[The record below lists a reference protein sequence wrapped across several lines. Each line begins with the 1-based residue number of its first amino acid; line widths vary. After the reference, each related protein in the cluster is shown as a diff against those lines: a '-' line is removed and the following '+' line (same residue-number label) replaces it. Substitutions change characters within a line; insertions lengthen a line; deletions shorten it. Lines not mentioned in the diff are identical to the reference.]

1 MRTIILNAGERLT
14 PELLRREGALPKK
27 IEEAAADII
36 AAVRAEGDEAVC
48 RFAHDFDHVD
58 LEEFRLPAEVFDAAL
73 DNVDDTFRAALER
86 AARQIREF
94 HEREVQQSWF
104 TTRADGTM
112 LGVKVT
118 PVAAAGIYVPGGR
131 AQYPSTV
138 LMNAIP
144 AKVAGV
150 ERVVMVTPPQA
161 DQIDGPTRGISP
173 YTLAAAK
180 LAGVDEVYLVGGA
193 QAVAALSY
201 GTEQIPRVEK
211 ITGPGNAY
219 VAAAKRLVSGDV
231 GIDMVA
237 GPSEVCVLAD
247 ATAKPMVV
255 AADLMAQ
262 AEHDPLAACYLV
274 TCDAA
279 FAEEVQRGIEVLVAQ
294 SPRADITR
302 ASLTDH
308 GVVVVAADL
317 ADAVE
322 AVNAIAPEHL
332 ELHCADALGLL
343 GGIRNAGAIF
353 VGAWSSEPLG
363 DYVAGPNH
371 TLPTGGTAKFSNP
384 LSVDDFVKKSSVI
397 CYTPQGLLSD
407 APATQRLAE
416 AEGLWSHALSAGL
429 RRRVL
434 EQGEDSVSYDALAA
448 ADLTAVAWPGDAAT
462 TVAAGVTGDD
472 AAEATDAERASRVA
486 TVAKVAAATAASV
499 AVAAAGVAAGTVA
512 AAVKAKR
519 G

>member
-1 MRTIILNAGERLT
+1 MRTIELAPGEQLSASMLT
-14 PELLRREGALPKK
+14 REGVLPAD
-27 IEEAAADII
+27 IAAAAQQII
-36 AAVRAEGDEAVC
+36 DTVRAEGDEAL
-48 RFAHDFDHVD
+48 RRYSREFDGVE
-58 LEEFRLPAEVFDAAL
+58 LESFRLPQEQIDAAL
-73 DNVDDTFRAALER
+73 EGLDPAFLASLEKAA
-86 AARQIREF
+86 AQIRDF

-104 TTRADGTM
+104 TTRPDGTM

-138 LMNAIP
+138 LMNAVP

-150 ERVVMVTPPQA
+150 ERVVMVTPPQRTA
-161 DQIDGPTRGISP
+161 EPGACPISP

-180 LAGVDEVYLVGGA
+180 VGGVDEIYTIGGA
-193 QAVAALSY
+193 QAVAALAY
-201 GTEQIPRVEK
+201 GTASIPRVEK

-247 ATAKPMVV
+247 ATAKPAVV

-279 FAEEVQRGIEVLVAQ
+279 FAAEVERALDELLPA
-294 SPRADITR
+294 SPREDITR
-302 ASLTDH
+302 TSLDDQGT
-308 GVVVVAADL
+308 VVIAPDIPTAVAA
-317 ADAVE
+317 
-322 AVNAIAPEHL
+322 VNTIAPEHL
-332 ELHCADALGLL
+332 ELHCDNALGLL
-343 GGIRNAGAIF
+343 GSIRNAGAIF

-371 TLPTGGTAKFSNP
+371 TLPTGGTAAFSNP

-397 CYTPQGLLSD
+397 CYTPEGLLAD
-407 APATQRLAE
+407 APATQRLAQ
-416 AEGLWSHALSAGL
+416 AEGLWAHALSAGL
-429 RRRVL
+429 RRRAL
-434 EQGEDSVSYDALAA
+434 ELGDASVDIAALRE
-448 ADLTAVAWPGDAAT
+448 ADLTAVAWPEDDAR
-462 TVAAGVTGDD
+462 TVARG
-472 AAEATDAERASRVA
+472 
-486 TVAKVAAATAASV
+486 AKQDS
-499 AVAAAGVAAGTVA
+499 
-512 AAVKAKR
+512 
-519 G
+519 

>member
-1 MRTIILNAGERLT
+1 MKKIVLAPGERLVVDQ
-14 PELLRREGALPKK
+14 LSRKGVLPAEIVDSAKQ
-27 IEEAAADII
+27 IVAN
-36 AAVRAEGDEAVC
+36 VRARGDEAVREYC
-48 RFAHDFDHVD
+48 SRFDGVD
-58 LEEFRLPAEVFDAAL
+58 LESFRLPQEQIDAAL
-73 DNVDDTFRAALER
+73 EGVDASFLAALER
-86 AARQIREF
+86 AAAQIREF

-118 PVAAAGIYVPGGR
+118 PLAAAGIYVPGGR

-150 ERVVMVTPPQA
+150 KRVVMVTPPQK
-161 DQIDGPTRGISP
+161 DGLISP

-180 LAGVDEVYLVGGA
+180 LGGVDEVYLVGGA
-193 QAVAALSY
+193 QAVAALAY
-201 GTEQIPRVEK
+201 GTETIPKVDK
-211 ITGPGNAY
+211 ITGPGNAF
-219 VAAAKRLVSGDV
+219 VAAAKQVVSGDV

-274 TCDAA
+274 TCDAE
-279 FAEEVQRGIEVLVAQ
+279 FAAEVERGIEVLVAQ
-294 SPRADITR
+294 SPRAEITR
-302 ASLTDH
+302 ASLDNQGTI
-308 GVVVVAADL
+308 VVAGDMA
-317 ADAVE
+317 AAVE
-322 AVNAIAPEHL
+322 AVNTVAPEHL

-343 GGIRNAGAIF
+343 GSIRNAGAIF

-371 TLPTGGTAKFSNP
+371 TLPTGGTAVFSNP
-384 LSVDDFVKKSSVI
+384 LSVEEFVKRSSVI
-397 CYTPQGLLSD
+397 CYTPQGLAAD
-407 APATQRLAE
+407 APATQRLGQ
-416 AEGLWSHALSAGL
+416 AEGLWAHSLSAAL

-434 EQGEDSVSYDALAA
+434 EEGEDSVSYEALSA
-448 ADLTAVAWPGDAAT
+448 ADLTAIAWPKDSAE
-462 TVAAGVTGDD
+462 TVSAGISLESTS
-472 AAEATDAERASRVA
+472 TP
-486 TVAKVAAATAASV
+486 AKED
-499 AVAAAGVAAGTVA
+499 
-512 AAVKAKR
+512 
-519 G
+519 